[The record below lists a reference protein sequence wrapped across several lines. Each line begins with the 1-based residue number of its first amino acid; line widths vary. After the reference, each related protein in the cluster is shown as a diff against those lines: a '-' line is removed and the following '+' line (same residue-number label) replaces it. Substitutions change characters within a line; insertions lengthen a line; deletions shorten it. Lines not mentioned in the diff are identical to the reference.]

1 MTSSRPTAVHVA
13 EAGEEVAVEVGED
26 GVEVVVEEE
35 EEDVLRPEVDPE
47 VGAVLPQLDLF
58 RTEEAAA
65 EAEFVE
71 LVEPQ
76 GEEQGVVGAGVEP
89 VEEEEL

>member
-1 MTSSRPTAVHVA
+1 MISSRPTAVHVV
-13 EAGEEVAVEVGED
+13 EAGVEVAVEVGED

-35 EEDVLRPEVDPE
+35 DVLRPEVDLE

-71 LVEPQ
+71 LLEPQ
-76 GEEQGVVGAGVEP
+76 GEEQGEVGAGVKQ